1 MGERHEHTKTPS
13 AYEGVSGVNLC
24 FFRLLLFRLLLP
36 FVLAFSRSP
45 ILASFWPL
53 VPPFTFVNVRRL
65 WRIVVGIQYALIIS
79 SRSYK
84 RTS

>member
-1 MGERHEHTKTPS
+1 MSMGERHEHMKTPS

-45 ILASFWPL
+45 ILASS
-53 VPPFTFVNVRRL
+53 
-65 WRIVVGIQYALIIS
+65 S
-79 SRSYK
+79 SRSSVYL
-84 RTS
+84 RYCTPASANRRLDSVLSHNLLAFV